1 MRRKDATISREAFWT
16 AAAPAA
22 AFEARKLAG
31 LAQGTITPV
40 TRKILIAGLIL
51 IAAFLP
57 LAVIPVAVVFIDAR
71 VFVEDVVL
79 FAGTNAPSAALLA
92 LVSFRAPPSH

>member
-1 MRRKDATISREAFWT
+1 
-16 AAAPAA
+16 
-22 AFEARKLAG
+22 
-31 LAQGTITPV
+31 V

-57 LAVIPVAVVFIDAR
+57 LAVLRVAIAVIDTR
-71 VFVEDVVL
+71 VFVEDVVQ
-79 FAGTNAPSAALLA
+79 FVSTDAPSATLLA

>member
-16 AAAPAA
+16 AEAPAA

-57 LAVIPVAVVFIDAR
+57 LAVIPVAVVFIDAP
-71 VFVEDVVL
+71 VFVEDVVP